1 MCIIDFLESCSVRCF
16 QHVKWG
22 VNRRVQLI
30 YVGIIFSLEGA
41 PNFRGGKTFH
51 VQDKVLKIED
61 FQWISKM
68 VKSNESVKII
78 ESKVKS
84 YLYAN
89 QSLLSVGGNLRG
101 GWTFGGGKFPKV
113 ERPTLNVRIACA
125 DSPPSSWPSSRASG
139 RARFPLTTFACRF
152 TSLVVANI
160 LHVASSMYLEVHTT
174 GKA

>member
-1 MCIIDFLESCSVRCF
+1 MCIIDFLESCSIRCF
-16 QHVKWG
+16 QQVKWG
-22 VNRRVQLI
+22 VNRCMQLI